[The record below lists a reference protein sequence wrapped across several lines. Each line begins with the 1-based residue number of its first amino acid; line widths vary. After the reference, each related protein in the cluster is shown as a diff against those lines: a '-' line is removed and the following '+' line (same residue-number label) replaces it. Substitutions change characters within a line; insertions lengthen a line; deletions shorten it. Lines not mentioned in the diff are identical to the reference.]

1 MVFFT
6 STGLFFLSNKMY
18 LVYLLYHCYFYIV
31 NMRASFLFFF
41 LFDITYFFMCL
52 FGGLA
57 LVVIV
62 IFIIVYFYYLFTEV
76 GLSRFLSNLKKKIT
90 NN

>member
-1 MVFFT
+1 
-6 STGLFFLSNKMY
+6 
-18 LVYLLYHCYFYIV
+18 
-31 NMRASFLFFF
+31 
-41 LFDITYFFMCL
+41 MCL